1 MSNTKEGNDM
11 AMKSEM
17 AGSRDPAAAGGV
29 GHGGQR
35 QPIVRQ
41 PLSALLLLAMGG
53 IHFYLVL
60 NGVGGMLGVL
70 YVLNA
75 VSALVLAI
83 AMVVLRRLPLLV
95 TSGSI

>member
-1 MSNTKEGNDM
+1 M

-60 NGVGGMLGVL
+60 NGVGGMLDVL

-75 VSALVLAI
+75 VSALLLAI
-83 AMVVLRRLPLLV
+83 AMVVLRGLPLLV